1 MMKHVLIP
9 GALAAL
15 ASLVSAAETATISV
29 DELERGQRGYGLTVF
44 AGSEP
49 QRFEVEV
56 LGVTRNRTPELSYVL
71 ARLSGQGLETSGVF
85 GGMSGSPVYIDGRL
99 AGAVSF
105 SYLFGLDAIAGITP
119 IDAMRQLHHGLGAP
133 PQAHTVAAGAIAPRS
148 LPGIGWE
155 DLVRRDFAPDLI
167 ETHLRALL
175 PRFAGD
181 ARSALQWSAGG
192 FGVGSTRLL
201 ERSLGHLAPGGRALA
216 AAAGPSGAADVTGEM
231 VPGSSVAAVLIE
243 GDFQVAGYG
252 TLTDRQGDEVL
263 AFGHPVFGLGPVRIP
278 LAASEVVTVVASRAN
293 SFKIANV
300 GPVIG
305 AFDQDREAGV
315 HGRIGLTA
323 PMIPVTV
330 KLRGLAEREYH
341 MQVVDVPQLTPSMMA
356 LAAYGSLEAG
366 SFSTGTQG
374 LDLEARFRLA
384 GHGDLVIRQ
393 NFDDTQAGIDSILY
407 LMSFSAFL
415 KHNDLAEVDI
425 ESLEVEY
432 NQVDRPRI
440 ATLVAAHT
448 DRRVV
453 RPGETVRLILELQP
467 YRGESYRETVETT
480 VPANAPN
487 GRYVIFVGDG
497 TTMDG
502 VRFAIERPAPQN
514 FEQALAFLRSFS
526 ARETLRILG
535 LVAEPGL
542 AIGGEVLPQ
551 LPGSVRAIFSG
562 AAPAGTPL
570 GLAIAHQQDARL
582 DRPIVGYQRVDL
594 EVRRP

>member
-119 IDAMRQLHHGLGAP
+119 IGAMRQLQGGLGGPPPARTAGTSAP
-133 PQAHTVAAGAIAPRS
+133 APRS
-148 LPGIGWE
+148 LPGIGWQ
-155 DLVRRDFAPDLI
+155 DLVRREFSPDLL
-167 ETHLRALL
+167 ETHLAQLL
-175 PRFAGD
+175 PRFGGG

-192 FGVGSTRLL
+192 FGDGSSRLL
-201 ERSLGHLAPGGRALA
+201 ERALGELAPGGRAFA
-216 AAAGPSGAADVTGEM
+216 STGGPAGAAGELGDL

-252 TLTDRQGDEVL
+252 TLTDRRGDEVL

-453 RPGETVRLILELQP
+453 RPGESVRLILELQP
-467 YRGESYRETVETT
+467 YRGQRYRESVETT
-480 VPANAPN
+480 VPANAPD

-502 VRFAIERPAPQN
+502 VRFAIERPAPQT
-514 FEQALAFLRSFS
+514 FEQALAFLQSFS
-526 ARETLRILG
+526 ARETLRIYG
-535 LVAEPGL
+535 LVTEPGL
-542 AIGGEVLPQ
+542 AIAGDVLPQ
-551 LPGSVRAIFSG
+551 LPGSMRAIFAG
-562 AAPAGTPL
+562 AAPTGTPL
-570 GLAIAHQQDARL
+570 GLAIAHQQDERL

-594 EVRRP
+594 EVRRR